1 MPELQNIAQTFSRFM
16 ITDILDMKKK
26 CSPDKEE
33 IKKEEQQMQLCEDN
47 GKEMLCFLSNF

>member
-16 ITDILDMKKK
+16 ITDILDMEKKF
-26 CSPDKEE
+26 SSDKEE

-47 GKEMLCFLSNF
+47 GKEMLSFLFNF

>member
-26 CSPDKEE
+26 CSSDKEE
-33 IKKEEQQMQLCEDN
+33 IKKEEQQMQLCEGN
-47 GKEMLCFLSNF
+47 GKEMLSLLFNF